1 MRKRDDG
8 SEQVVNSEG
17 YERSAKQIQGN
28 ENYIRWT
35 DNRNKDEDTRTIEL
49 RIKIELRKDSRLYP
63 NRFTINSIS
72 IRITI
77 DMKTPICCLLVKN
90 HKRFLLWL

>member
-28 ENYIRWT
+28 ENYIQWT
-35 DNRNKDEDTRTIEL
+35 DNRNKDEDTRIMEL
-49 RIKIELRKDSRLYP
+49 RIK
-63 NRFTINSIS
+63 
-72 IRITI
+72 
-77 DMKTPICCLLVKN
+77 MKRVCILTVLLLIVYL
-90 HKRFLLWL
+90 FV